1 MPRSKIPVDPHL
13 VEVLAGVGCTNTEIA
28 TITGCSSA
36 TISRRFAKNL
46 TKGRDDLKMRLR
58 KKQLDLAL
66 AGDRTMLIWLGK
78 QYLDQTEKQKIE
90 SDVNHHETTNL
101 DTEAIRRQIAE
112 DNARADAFRDPGN
125 GNGQPVAICP
135 NGESG
140 PLALGATLE
149 NAGRLA
155 GQSSNGNGKADHH

>member
-36 TISRRFAKNL
+36 TIGRRFAKNL

-90 SDVNHHETTNL
+90 SDLNHHGTLNIQ
-101 DTEAIRRQIAE
+101 AMRAQIEE
-112 DNARADAFRDPGN
+112 DNARLAADHRYNFR
-125 GNGQPVAICP
+125 
-135 NGESG
+135 
-140 PLALGATLE
+140 
-149 NAGRLA
+149 
-155 GQSSNGNGKADHH
+155 GNGKPCEVCPVGESEPLGLGTAPEAVRRLNITAHNDGHFLA

>member
-1 MPRSKIPVDPHL
+1 MPRSKIPVDSKL
-13 VEVLAGVGCTNTEIA
+13 VEALAGVGCTNTEIA

-36 TISRRFAKNL
+36 TIGRRFAKNL

-90 SDVNHHETTNL
+90 SDVNHHGTNL
-101 DTEAIRRQIAE
+101 DIEAIRQQIAE
-112 DNARADAFRDPGN
+112 DNARADAFRDLEN

-135 NGESG
+135 RGESG
-140 PLALGATLE
+140 SLALGATLE
-149 NAGRLA
+149 NAGRPA
-155 GQSSNGNGKADHH
+155 GQSSNGNGKADHR